1 MTSIIIAESV
11 NVTENEVHILS
22 IDMIDVDTLL
32 FNIMNTDT
40 GINYR
45 LYIKKESDWCK
56 ENLYKTQN
64 DFSQLYKMLEDCIVN
79 EESMFTHTIQ
89 EQKENINFKMSMK
102 KETKFFKLDLELIL
116 ERHISDDGM
125 TSDRLNS
132 LEYQLNIYKDKT
144 DETINKLQE
153 DNNVLIKQVYEL
165 MNFKLKLQ
173 EKNKK
178 EYDWLNTE
186 WFRDKD
192 PRLPPV
198 NCGAERTRR
207 NVILLTGQDKGGT
220 NVLPS
225 GTFISQLQMS
235 CPNPVKYDKIIN
247 ISYILK
253 ESTGADY
260 NKMFKSWFDHHMET
274 LQV

>member
-173 EKNKK
+173 EKYKK
-178 EYDWLNTE
+178 EYDWLNKKCIKGFPPDWGDHSLNSECSNFTALTTYHE
-186 WFRDKD
+186 NTLKD
-192 PRLPPV
+192 FMIYWMKTHYS
-198 NCGAERTRR
+198 GD
-207 NVILLTGQDKGGT
+207 LL
-220 NVLPS
+220 
-225 GTFISQLQMS
+225 
-235 CPNPVKYDKIIN
+235 IN
-247 ISYILK
+247 
-253 ESTGADY
+253 
-260 NKMFKSWFDHHMET
+260 
-274 LQV
+274 Q

>member
-64 DFSQLYKMLEDCIVN
+64 DFSQLYKMVEDCIVN

-89 EQKENINFKMSMK
+89 EQKETINFKMSMK

-116 ERHISDDGM
+116 ERYISDDGM

-186 WFRDKD
+186 WNRDS
-192 PRLPPV
+192 
-198 NCGAERTRR
+198 NEC
-207 NVILLTGQDKGGT
+207 NHNILTGNQLYGPYSP
-220 NVLPS
+220 LPCS
-225 GTFISQLQMS
+225 TFTDGLHVS
-235 CPNPVKYDKIIN
+235 CSNPVKYDKRVN
-247 ISYILK
+247 ISTVII
-253 ESTGADY
+253 ESSGPDF
-260 NKMFKSWFDHHMET
+260 KIMFKHWFKKHMET
-274 LQV
+274 LKF